1 MYCRAVTKLNLTKTV
16 IEEGRF
22 SLLDQAQSAAAGL
35 QVGEFTLKHKPRVFM
50 ASWAL
55 IPAVTSNVSDPLQL
69 SEILS
74 FGMDKLL
81 SSEESSVHDVN
92 LEKIL
97 GPSREGRWVD
107 EDLPTSRRESE
118 EEEEHSSS
126 GHSVFGC
133 FGFPSFP
140 HSQLSRGLPL
150 FTLHACVSSFRSP
163 VLL

>member
-1 MYCRAVTKLNLTKTV
+1 M
-16 IEEGRF
+16 
-22 SLLDQAQSAAAGL
+22 
-35 QVGEFTLKHKPRVFM
+35 P
-50 ASWAL
+50 
-55 IPAVTSNVSDPLQL
+55 DPLQL

-97 GPSREGRWVD
+97 GPSRDGRWLD
-107 EDLPTSRRESE
+107 EDLTASRRESE

-126 GHSVFGC
+126 GLSLFGC
-133 FGFPSFP
+133 FWFTSFP
-140 HSQLSRGLPL
+140 HLQLSKGPPL
-150 FTLHACVSSFRSP
+150 VPPHGCVSSSRSL